1 MVRIETT
8 SARITDMGTLSLS
21 EFIGGLAPDIAGDDG
36 PLQGEI
42 AHVRMHERQSA
53 RGGVNAHLLSEL
65 HQRHGP
71 LRRQELFDLLQPRR
85 RGAWHPNNTLA
96 SRHASLL
103 SRDGP
108 INAPSLLIEP

>member
-1 MVRIETT
+1 MVRTETT
-8 SARITDMGTLSLS
+8 SAMITDIGTRSLS
-21 EFIGGLAPDIAGDDG
+21 KFIGGLAPDIPGDDG

-42 AHVRMHERQSA
+42 AHVRMHECQSA

-65 HQRHGP
+65 HQRPGS
-71 LRRQELFDLLQPRR
+71 LRRQDLFHLFQPRR
-85 RGAWHPNNTLA
+85 RGAWHPNNTLP